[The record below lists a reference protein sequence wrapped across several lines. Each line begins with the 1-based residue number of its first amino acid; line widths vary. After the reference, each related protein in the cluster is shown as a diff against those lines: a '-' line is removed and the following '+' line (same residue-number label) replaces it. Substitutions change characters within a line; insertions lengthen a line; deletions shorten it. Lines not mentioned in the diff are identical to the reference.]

1 MSGKKIKIA
10 GDGPLWDEELRLWLQ
25 NYIAKYPHHT
35 TEVLSRSYYT
45 GVARSAL
52 DAYLAGTYF
61 LPTHLGGQGV
71 NPKTSSIENSIRAF
85 RISVEGTIR
94 HGYANTFVETR
105 SWVQLQNACRTAIN
119 ENVIVV
125 VYGKPGVGKSR
136 CLTEFASRHMTT
148 APVLILCS
156 SSTTTHYFA
165 QKLARALKLDEQ
177 QTTARLEDTIA
188 ERLKRYPRPL
198 FIDQANFLSE
208 KALGMVCY
216 IWEIARVGILMSG
229 TKDLYDLFTTS
240 RLTEGSRAQ
249 IASRVAAHYLLAEL
263 SLPQAKAIIKRAL
276 GADATDEAIAL
287 ICNITGRIH
296 RHVDMIMPRILE
308 LKETYKKALESG
320 EMTILDIIRIAGSRI
335 MV

>member
-1 MSGKKIKIA
+1 MSRKVKIA
-10 GDGPLWDEELRLWLQ
+10 GDKPLWDEELRLWLQ

-35 TEVLSRSYYT
+35 TEVLSRSYYI
-45 GVARSAL
+45 GVARGAL
-52 DAYLAGTYF
+52 DSYLAGTYF
-61 LPTHLGGQGV
+61 LAKELGGQGV
-71 NPKTSSIENSIRAF
+71 NPKSSNIENAIRAF
-85 RISVEGTIR
+85 RTSVNGTVR
-94 HGYANTFVETR
+94 HGYANTFIETR
-105 SWVQLQNACRTAIN
+105 SWIQLQNACRTAIS

-156 SSTTTHYFA
+156 NNITPHYFA
-165 QKLARALKLDEQ
+165 QKLAKALKLDERQ
-177 QTTARLEDTIA
+177 PTARLEDTIA
-188 ERLKRYPRPL
+188 ERLRRYPRPL

-216 IWEIARVGILMSG
+216 IWEVAKIGIVLSG
-229 TKDLYDLFTTS
+229 TKELYDLFTTS
-240 RLTEGSRAQ
+240 RITEGVRAQ
-249 IASRVAAHYLLAEL
+249 IASRIAVHYLLAEL

-276 GADATDEAIAL
+276 GTEATDEAVAL
-287 ICNITGRIH
+287 ICNITSGIH

-308 LKETYKKALESG
+308 LKEIYKDKLAAG
-320 EMTILDIIRIAGSRI
+320 EMTILDIIRIAGSRL